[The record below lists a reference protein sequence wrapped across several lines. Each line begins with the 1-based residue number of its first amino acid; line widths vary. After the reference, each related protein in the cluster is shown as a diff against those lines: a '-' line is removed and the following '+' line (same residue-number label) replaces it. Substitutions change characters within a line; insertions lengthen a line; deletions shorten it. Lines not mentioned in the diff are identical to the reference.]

1 MAKKIVTW
9 ILVADSK
16 QARLYANDGP
26 GKGLYQPIAHNFIA
40 NLPSK
45 VRDIVSDREGRSRD
59 PTGRGHHALDART
72 DPRQHLRESF
82 LRDVAGTIESM
93 AKEKFFDRL
102 VIAASPR
109 ALGELRQ
116 GLGRHSRAMI
126 SAELDK
132 DLVALDQ
139 VSLEKHLIDAD
150 AIL

>member
-9 ILVADSK
+9 ILVADGK
-16 QARLYANDGP
+16 QALLYANDGP
-26 GKGLYQPIAHNFIA
+26 GKGLYQPTEHNFIA

-59 PTGRGHHALDART
+59 PTGRGHHAYDART
-72 DPRQHLRESF
+72 DPRRHLRENF

-93 AKEKFFDRL
+93 AQEKFFDRL

-109 ALGELRQ
+109 TLGELRQ
-116 GLGRHSRAMI
+116 GLGRHSRALI

-132 DLVALDQ
+132 DLIGLDRAG
-139 VSLEKHLIDAD
+139 LEKHLMDAD